1 MTNGALDRTKRWLKE
16 NDLDAS
22 TDPDVTVLLEAA
34 AEMDW
39 LNDSTRDLSE
49 KERVA
54 ARRTARHAVTTARRN
69 IQRLL
74 EQATSTRQ
82 LRRHQLMY
90 SGLAARTLGW
100 LDLGLLSADL
110 REDVA
115 AELQAVHDIAIEDYE
130 AESEAL

>member
-1 MTNGALDRTKRWLKE
+1 MTNGALDRTKRWLRE
-16 NDLDAS
+16 NDLNTS

-39 LNDSTRDLSE
+39 LNDSGRDLSE

-74 EQATSTRQ
+74 DASTSARQ
-82 LRRHQLMY
+82 MRRHQLMY
-90 SGLAARTLGW
+90 GGVAARSLGW
-100 LDLGLLSADL
+100 VDMALLPTSLRDDIADHL
-110 REDVA
+110 RTE
-115 AELQAVHDIAIEDYE
+115 HDIDIEDYREE
-130 AESEAL
+130 AVQL